1 MCSSDLN
8 ITDFGPTKPTIQPY
22 QNGYSVPVALEQ
34 IERPGIEEDTIE
46 YSWQGYLL
54 FLPFL
59 SDLEFDRAITELPD
73 GDYSA
78 ERLAVLQARTLMD
91 RRAAYPSIE
100 EYVYAVAQDDADAI
114 AAFRAKVAAVNE
126 QYLMPSQ
133 PLEGG
138 N

>member
-1 MCSSDLN
+1 MN
-8 ITDFGPTKPTIQPY
+8 ITDFGSTKPTIQPY

-34 IERPGIEEDTIE
+34 IERPGIDEDTIE

-59 SDLEFDRAITELPD
+59 SDLEFDKAIQELPD

-78 ERLAVLQARTLMD
+78 ERLAVLQTRTLMD
-91 RRAAYPSIE
+91 RRAAYPPIE

-114 AAFRAKVAAVNE
+114 AAFKAKVAAVNQE
-126 QYLMPSQ
+126 I
-133 PLEGG
+133 
-138 N
+138 

>member
-1 MCSSDLN
+1 MN
-8 ITDFGPTKPTIQPY
+8 TTDFGPTKPTIQPY

-34 IERPGIEEDTIE
+34 IERPGIDEDTIE

-78 ERLAVLQARTLMD
+78 ERLAALQTRTLMD

-114 AAFRAKVAAVNE
+114 AAFKGKVAAVNA
-126 QYLMPSQ
+126 QYLMPSA
-133 PLEGG
+133 
-138 N
+138 

>member
-1 MCSSDLN
+1 MN
-8 ITDFGPTKPTIQPY
+8 TTDFGPTKPTIQPY

-34 IERPGIEEDTIE
+34 IERPGIDEDTIE

-59 SDLEFDRAITELPD
+59 SELEFDRAITELPD

-114 AAFRAKVAAVNE
+114 AAFKDKVAAVNA

>member
-1 MCSSDLN
+1 MN
-8 ITDFGPTKPTIQPY
+8 TTDFGPTKPTIQPY

-34 IERPGIEEDTIE
+34 IERPGIDEDTIE

-78 ERLAVLQARTLMD
+78 ERLAVLQTRTLMD
-91 RRAAYPSIE
+91 RRAAYPPIA

-114 AAFRAKVAAVNE
+114 AAFRAKVAAVNQE
-126 QYLMPSQ
+126 I
-133 PLEGG
+133 
-138 N
+138 